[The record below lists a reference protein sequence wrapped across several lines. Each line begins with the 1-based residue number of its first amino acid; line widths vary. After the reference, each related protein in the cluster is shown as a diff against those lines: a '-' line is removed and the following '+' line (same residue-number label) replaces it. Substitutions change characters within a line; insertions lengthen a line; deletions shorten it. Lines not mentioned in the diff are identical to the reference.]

1 MLRLLVTLPLAV
13 TSLVGI
19 VGLATQA
26 RVAAAEACS
35 PAVVLAGDPQAIATI
50 AELLSARGVALE
62 ASACGVVKAQVLRR
76 GDQLTILVEQTNGS
90 TIERVVGEAQTAATV
105 IESFA
110 RLEMGDPLLASRA
123 FPREVS
129 ISPSVRIESPV
140 QRSTASR
147 SARGVQLFSAFE
159 TSYASDRTSWIGAH
173 LGACVM
179 LGPVCAAA
187 RLRLANVAAGPG
199 PWNGEVERR
208 SIELLVGI
216 DIPFALGGWTL
227 SPGFATGLGQMHT
240 RGATR
245 DERAETGGL
254 RADLHAT
261 LTIPLAHRLAIDV
274 FTAAE
279 LTQETHIEW
288 GPMMTPL
295 PDEPRVLARLG
306 VGLRYGGL

>member
-1 MLRLLVTLPLAV
+1 MLRPLIALPIALAG
-13 TSLVGI
+13 L
-19 VGLATQA
+19 VGLATHP

-35 PAVVLAGDPQAIATI
+35 PAVVLAGDPQAIATV

-62 ASACGVVKAQVLRR
+62 VGACGAVKAQIERR
-76 GDQLTILVEQTNGS
+76 GEGLAIVVEQADGT

-105 IESFA
+105 IESFTHG
-110 RLEMGDPLLASRA
+110 EMGDPLLASRA
-123 FPREVS
+123 FPREVATA
-129 ISPSVRIESPV
+129 PNVRLEAPV
-140 QRSTASR
+140 PRSAAQR

-187 RLRLANVAAGPG
+187 RLRLANVEAGPG

-216 DIPFALGGWTL
+216 DIPFALGGWTF

-240 RGATR
+240 RGATQG
-245 DERAETGGL
+245 ERAETGGL
-254 RADLHAT
+254 RADVHAT
-261 LTIPLAHRLAIDV
+261 LSIPLAHRLAIDV

-288 GPMMTPL
+288 GAMMTPL